1 MFVILLSLQLNT
13 SAGIREIDSWW
24 NKATTMKFSELN
36 IMEPIMRALTDKGY
50 TDPTPIQIKA
60 IPLLLKRQDVLG
72 CAQTGTGKTA
82 AFAIPIIQ
90 LITQEEDFE
99 SSKPQIRAL
108 IVTPTRELAIQID
121 ESVKAYSMHTSIKH
135 TVIFGGVKQGKQ
147 VESLKRGVHI
157 LTATPGRLLD
167 LIDQGHINLNT
178 LNFFV
183 LDEADRMLDMGFIN
197 DIRKLL
203 RIIPEK
209 RQSLFFSATMPD
221 NIVKLSNTILKN
233 PTKIEVTPKSSTAET
248 INQFV
253 YYTNRTSKGELLL
266 HILEERQIEQ
276 VLVFSRT
283 KHGADRIAR
292 NLAKKGIK
300 ATSIHGDKAQ
310 NQRQRA
316 LQMFKDGQIRV
327 LVATDIAARGIDIDK
342 LKFVINYEIPNMPE
356 TYVHRI
362 GRSGR
367 AGEEGTAI
375 SLCEPEENV
384 DIKAIQKLI
393 GNKILVAVNNEFPQ
407 TDKPMTDAEKKQW
420 QKEKN
425 KRKQEFFANRR
436 EAKGNKKTSSSSQN
450 KRGRNNKKKSTD
462 SRKEQSEGGQKPA
475 SRGQKPDSREER
487 SENSGRRSK
496 PNNEQGGNRNTKNS
510 NSSSKN
516 RNSSNNKRKGPRNT
530 NASDALKGKYK
541 WPLEK

>member
-1 MFVILLSLQLNT
+1 M
-13 SAGIREIDSWW
+13 SAGISENDSWW

-36 IMEPIMRALTDKGY
+36 IMEPIMRALTEKGY
-50 TDPTPIQIKA
+50 TDPTPIQTKA
-60 IPLLLKRQDVLG
+60 IPLLLKSQDVLG

-90 LITQEEDFE
+90 MISQADDFD
-99 SSKPQIRAL
+99 SGKPQIRAL
-108 IVTPTRELAIQID
+108 IITPTRELAIQID
-121 ESVKAYSMHTSIKH
+121 ESVKAYGMHTAIKH
-135 TVIFGGVKQGKQ
+135 AVIFGGVKQGTQ
-147 VESLKRGVHI
+147 VEKLKRGVHI

-167 LIDQGHINLNT
+167 LIDQGFINLNT
-178 LNFFV
+178 LKFFV

-197 DIRKLL
+197 DIRELL

-233 PTKIEVTPKSSTAET
+233 PTKIEVTPVSSTAEM

-253 YYTNRTSKGELLL
+253 YYTNRASKPELLL
-266 HILEERQIEQ
+266 HILEEKHIDQ
-276 VLVFSRT
+276 VLIFTRT
-283 KHGADRIAR
+283 KHGADRVAR
-292 NLAKKGIK
+292 NLTKQGIK
-300 ATSIHGDKAQ
+300 SSSIHGDKAQ
-310 NQRQRA
+310 NQRQKV
-316 LQMFKDGQIRV
+316 LQKFKDGELTA

-342 LKFVINYEIPNMPE
+342 LKFVINYEVPNMPE

-375 SLCEPEENV
+375 SLCEPEENA
-384 DIKAIQKLI
+384 DIKSIQKLI
-393 GNKILVAVNNEFPQ
+393 GNKILVAVNNEYPQ
-407 TDKPMTDAEKKQW
+407 TDKPMTDAEKKEW

-436 EAKGNKKTSSSSQN
+436 EAKNKPKGSTSQN
-450 KRGRNNKKKSTD
+450 KRGRNTKSKGTD
-462 SRKEQSEGGQKPA
+462 SRKEQSEGGQKPD
-475 SRGQKPDSREER
+475 SRGQNADSRGER
-487 SENSGRRSK
+487 KENSGRRTK

-510 NSSSKN
+510 DSSSKN